1 MNQQRFAGESFGVI
15 AAFLAAMGVLPLFFA
30 LAEASI
36 RRPLTTTNVTLTAW
50 LSAAL
55 ALPFLLLA
63 MWRLQDIID
72 IDPCTQ
78 TLTIHRRRL
87 LIPDVVFRY
96 GADAIV
102 GVELREYIGEEE
114 MLCVARIRMA
124 DRRLFAIAEHA
135 DTKTVEARAEELLVA
150 LGRRDVHPRLLEGSR
165 V

>member
-1 MNQQRFAGESFGVI
+1 MNQQRFALESVGAI

-36 RRPLTTTNVTLTAW
+36 RQPLTTADVALTAW
-50 LSAAL
+50 LSAAM

-63 MWRLQDIID
+63 MWRLQDIIE
-72 IDPCTQ
+72 IDPGNQ

-114 MLCVARIRMA
+114 MLCVARVRMA
-124 DRRLFAIAEHA
+124 DRRLFAITERA
-135 DTKTVEARAEELLVA
+135 DTKSTEARAVELLVA
-150 LGRRDVHPRLLEGSR
+150 LGRRDVHPRLLKGS
-165 V
+165 